1 MSRRG
6 QALSDDCATAGL
18 EGDFS
23 ANVLLPVW
31 EKFLAIVPLSSVN
44 SLTRVPLGVYR
55 EDPQLWGLCEASL
68 RETAA
73 VGLAEGIALPPD
85 AVDKVIV
92 QFRSMPPHGMTSMCN
107 DLLRGNR
114 LELPWFAGK
123 VVELGRRHGI
133 PTPVCKPALRRLE
146 TAHERQA
153 ELSLRW
159 APLHQTTRAGKGRA
173 SRGFAGCG
181 NCRSGFAGGANGSVW
196 SITIRTSL
204 PARRRCTGWAGMS
217 PLRLRVILL
226 ALVERV
232 EMHDHRRDLR
242 ARRRTPRSAI
252 T

>member
-1 MSRRG
+1 MSGWIPILGRKAVMGGTAWVTGSIIAPGVVRQTGTYQRLIFGELDGSMSRRG
-6 QALSDDCATAGL
+6 QALSDACAAAGF

-31 EKFLAIVPLSSVN
+31 EKFLAIVPLSCVN

-55 EDPQLWGLCEASL
+55 EDPELWGLCEASL

-133 PTPVCKPALRRLE
+133 PTPVCNLLYAALKP
-146 TAHERQA
+146 HMNGKPNQA
-153 ELSLRW
+153 
-159 APLHQTTRAGKGRA
+159 
-173 SRGFAGCG
+173 
-181 NCRSGFAGGANGSVW
+181 
-196 SITIRTSL
+196 
-204 PARRRCTGWAGMS
+204 
-217 PLRLRVILL
+217 
-226 ALVERV
+226 
-232 EMHDHRRDLR
+232 
-242 ARRRTPRSAI
+242 
-252 T
+252 